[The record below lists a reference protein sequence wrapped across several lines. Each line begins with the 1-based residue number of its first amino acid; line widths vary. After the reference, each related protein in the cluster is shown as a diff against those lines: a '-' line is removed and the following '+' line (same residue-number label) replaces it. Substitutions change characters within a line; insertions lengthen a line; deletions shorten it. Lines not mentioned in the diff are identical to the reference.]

1 MVLLERGQFLE
12 EFASCFADVVGRRG
26 RVVTISGEAGIGKTT
41 LVRTFVALHRERAR
55 VLWGACEAMF
65 TPRPLGPLLDIAY
78 EMGGPLTSLVGRGAS
93 QEQLFAGLLE
103 ELRSSRRPS
112 VVVIDDI
119 HWADEATLDL
129 VGFLSRRVATMAAM
143 VVVTCRSDED
153 HRALQIILGDLARL
167 PHARMLRL
175 PPLSPA
181 AVAELT
187 GERDLDAQELHRV
200 TAGNPFFVTE
210 VLAAPAPGIPQTVR
224 DAVLA
229 RAARL
234 SSPARAV
241 LEAASL
247 IGARAEFDLLDAKL
261 GGDPAAL
268 DECMSVG
275 MLAVEGKDVIFRH
288 ELVRQTIA
296 GSIPM
301 ARRRALHRA
310 ALDVMA
316 TAAPGRYDP
325 SRVAQHAEEA
335 GDADAVL
342 KYAAVAARKASEL
355 GAHREAAAQY
365 ARSLRFAQALD
376 PSARAGLFEAH
387 AAECYRTSLLADAL
401 ESQQA
406 AVTGW
411 RTVGNRARE
420 GDNLRHLA
428 PMLWAAGRHAEAER
442 AALEAV
448 TCLAEFEPGPSLALA
463 VSTVCDM
470 YMLQPNFVKAL
481 DWGHRAI
488 DLAERIDATEALIHA
503 LNSIGT
509 VESRLGLDSHYAKL
523 KRSLRIA
530 LDAGLADDAARAY
543 NNLAA
548 SANERGDHRTAEAW
562 ASDGLAF
569 CRQRDLDRFTDR
581 LTSNHAEALLALGRV
596 DEALGGFESLV
607 ARAYAG
613 HQNELHGLLG
623 TGRVA
628 ALRGQPSSALDAA
641 LQVAMG
647 SGRSEEVIQ
656 VRTALAE
663 AAWLGGDPDRAA
675 QEARSALAMA
685 TVDGVSWQVGPAA
698 FWLWMAGGLH
708 EVPAG
713 VPEPYAS
720 HISGDYDSAAAS
732 WESLERPLMVGLAL
746 IGAGDEKSLRR
757 ALTVFRELGA
767 RPMVSRVNRRLREL
781 GVRGVDR
788 GPRLATRANPAGLT
802 SRELEVLALVAEG
815 LRNPEIA
822 ERLYLSRR
830 TVDHHVATVL
840 AKLGVPSR
848 TEAAIAASRLGVVR
862 RWGGAAE

>member
-1 MVLLERGQFLE
+1 MLLERGLFLE
-12 EFASCFADVVGRRG
+12 EFASCFADVVARRG

-41 LVRTFVALHRERAR
+41 LVRNFTDLHRDRAR
-55 VLWGACEAMF
+55 VLWGGCEAMF

-78 EMGGPLTSLVGRGAS
+78 DMGGTLASLVGQGAS

-103 ELRSSRRPS
+103 ELRSSRRPT
-112 VVVIDDI
+112 VVVIDDL

-129 VGFLSRRVATMAAM
+129 VRFLSRRVATMAAM
-143 VVVTCRSDED
+143 VVVTHRSDED

-167 PHARMLRL
+167 PHARSLRL

-181 AVAELT
+181 AVAELA
-187 GERDLDAQELHRV
+187 GDRNLDAQELHRI

-210 VLAAPAPGIPQTVR
+210 ILSAPAAGIPHTVR
-224 DAVLA
+224 EAVLA

-234 SSPARAV
+234 SSPARALV
-241 LEAASL
+241 EAASL
-247 IGARAEFDLLDAKL
+247 IGARADFDLLDAKL
-261 GGDPAAL
+261 GGDTAPL
-268 DECMSVG
+268 DECMG
-275 MLAVEGKDVIFRH
+275 HGLLAVEDKDVTFRH

-296 GSIPM
+296 ASIPM

-310 ALDVMA
+310 VLDVMA
-316 TAAPGRYDP
+316 TASPDHYDP
-325 SRVAQHAEEA
+325 ARLAQHAEEA
-335 GDADAVL
+335 GDSDAVL
-342 KYAAVAARKASEL
+342 KYAVAAARNASQL

-365 ARSLRFAQALD
+365 ARALRFAQELD
-376 PSARAGLFEAH
+376 PSARAALLEAH
-387 AAECYRTSLLADAL
+387 AEECYRTSLLADAL

-411 RTVGNRARE
+411 RAVGDRARQ
-420 GDNLRHLA
+420 GDNLRRLA
-428 PMLWAAGRHAEAER
+428 PILWAAGRHAEAER
-442 AALEAV
+442 AAVGAT
-448 TCLAEFEPGPSLALA
+448 TCLEEFEPGPGLALA
-463 VSTVCDM
+463 VSTVCHM
-470 YMLQPNFVKAL
+470 YMLQPNFAKAL
-481 DWGHRAI
+481 DWGQRAI
-488 DLAERIDATEALIHA
+488 DLAERIEAIEALIHA
-503 LNSIGT
+503 LNSVGT
-509 VESRLGLDSHYAKL
+509 VESRLGLDTQYAKL
-523 KRSLRIA
+523 ERSLRMA

-548 SANERGDHRTAEAW
+548 SANERGDHRTAETY

-569 CRQRDLDRFTDR
+569 CRERDLDRFTDR
-581 LTSNHAEALLALGRV
+581 LTNNHAEALLVLGRV
-596 DEALGGFESLV
+596 DEALVGFETLA

-641 LQVAMG
+641 LQVAEA

-663 AAWLGGDPDRAA
+663 AAWLAGDTDRAG
-675 QEARSALAMA
+675 QEAEGALAMA
-685 TVDGVSWQVGPAA
+685 TVDGDAWEVGPAA

-708 EVPAG
+708 EVPLG
-713 VPEPYAS
+713 LPEPYAS
-720 HISGDYDSAAAS
+720 HIAGDYGSAAAS
-732 WESLERPLMVGLAL
+732 WESLQRPLMLGLAL
-746 IGAGDEKSLRR
+746 LGAGDESSLRR
-757 ALTVFRELGA
+757 ALELFRELGA
-767 RPMVSRVNRRLREL
+767 RSMVSRVSRRLREL
-781 GVRGVDR
+781 GVRRVDR
-788 GPRLATRANPAGLT
+788 GPRSATRANPAGLT

-830 TVDHHVATVL
+830 TVDHHVAAVL

-848 TEAAIAASRLGVVR
+848 TEAAMAAFRLGVVR
-862 RWGGAAE
+862 R